1 MSILGHGCAIFCQKR
16 KKVAV
21 LAVESEK
28 GFEVFGKVWVGFRT
42 EEKKEKNHFH
52 SIMVCGE
59 HKRAFPH
66 TIKREVTMDFASYT
80 PKGGKKQE
88 ELPAEV
94 QDVQGIVDAFR
105 GKTDTEM
112 LKAIYERAVEGK
124 RNGTLTNE
132 QIDAFY
138 AQLSPLLDGMR
149 RKRLQKIV
157 EELKR
162 L

>member
-1 MSILGHGCAIFCQKR
+1 
-16 KKVAV
+16 
-21 LAVESEK
+21 
-28 GFEVFGKVWVGFRT
+28 
-42 EEKKEKNHFH
+42 
-52 SIMVCGE
+52 
-59 HKRAFPH
+59 
-66 TIKREVTMDFASYT
+66 MDFASYT

-88 ELPAEV
+88 ELPAEEM
-94 QDVQGIVDAFR
+94 QGVEEIVSAFR
-105 GKTDTEM
+105 GKTDGEM

-149 RKRLQKIV
+149 RKRLQKSV